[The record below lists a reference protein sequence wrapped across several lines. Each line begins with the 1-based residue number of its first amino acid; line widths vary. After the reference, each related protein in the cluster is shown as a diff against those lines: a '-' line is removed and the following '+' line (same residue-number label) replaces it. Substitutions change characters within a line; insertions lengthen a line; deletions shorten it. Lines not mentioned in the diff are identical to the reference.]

1 VTTEIPEARYE
12 TLSAAESASLTI
24 GLIRDFTGTQW
35 LRDQDITLQSRV
47 NPSISPSQLRLH
59 FHNSIADSYRALD
72 VHGPTGLW
80 LPIFNDM
87 ASLGASFVDLVPYT
101 LPGTSTPEGYSV
113 GSSLWNVPIGSDDPL
128 VRSISTIDFYFSLGA
143 LNVKNPLYVVRL
155 DAPTGGAIPADWY
168 RKLKPFSFDIHDVTK
183 QRSSATILNN
193 VIDPTKG
200 ERVRLSYQLV
210 KGGQVTIQVFTLDGD
225 LVQVLYRG
233 NRAAGD
239 YTAAWDGKNRG
250 GRAVARG
257 MYFIRIVGPEID
269 EIRKVMVVKD

>member
-1 VTTEIPEARYE
+1 
-12 TLSAAESASLTI
+12 
-24 GLIRDFTGTQW
+24 
-35 LRDQDITLQSRV
+35 
-47 NPSISPSQLRLH
+47 
-59 FHNSIADSYRALD
+59 
-72 VHGPTGLW
+72 
-80 LPIFNDM
+80 
-87 ASLGASFVDLVPYT
+87 
-101 LPGTSTPEGYSV
+101 
-113 GSSLWNVPIGSDDPL
+113 
-128 VRSISTIDFYFSLGA
+128 
-143 LNVKNPLYVVRL
+143 
-155 DAPTGGAIPADWY
+155 
-168 RKLKPFSFDIHDVTK
+168 VTK

-225 LVQVLYRG
+225 LVQVIYRG